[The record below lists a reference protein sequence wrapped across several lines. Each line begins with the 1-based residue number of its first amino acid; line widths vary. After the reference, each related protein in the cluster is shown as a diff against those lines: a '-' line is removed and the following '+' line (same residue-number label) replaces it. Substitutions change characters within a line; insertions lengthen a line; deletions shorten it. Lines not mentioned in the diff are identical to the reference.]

1 MTNKP
6 DRMAWLR
13 GGKAHC
19 ANPPN
24 PPPGSPWRLVLL
36 GAPGVGK
43 GTQAELLCSR
53 LGTCHLSTGDIL
65 RAADCAGNDRTPAL
79 TAALAS
85 MKAGALVSDET
96 ILELVG
102 ERGRCLRCCGGF
114 VLDGVP
120 RTVAQAEA
128 LSKFLDR
135 EGVAL
140 DAVFSYELPID
151 EIVSRLAGRRVCPGC
166 KAVYHMTMQPP
177 TRPGICDAC
186 GKQLIQREDDKPE
199 TIRTRMRVYQEST
212 QPLLE
217 WYAQRGLLIQVP
229 AFGTPEQIYVRTWTC
244 GRTAPDAFKQ
254 PEPSHAGAPA
264 VGGEAPALHARHP

>member
-24 PPPGSPWRLVLL
+24 PPPGAPWRLVLL

-43 GTQAELLCSR
+43 GTQADLLCSR
-53 LGTCHLSTGDIL
+53 LGACHLSTGDIL
-65 RAADCAGNDRTPAL
+65 RAAACTDCERTPAL
-79 TAALAS
+79 EAALAS

-114 VLDGVP
+114 VLDGFP

-128 LSKFLDR
+128 LSRFLER

-140 DAVFSYELPID
+140 DVVFSYELPIE
-151 EIVSRLAGRRVCPGC
+151 EIVSRLAGRRVCPKC
-166 KAVYHMTMQPP
+166 KAVYHTVMQPP

-186 GKQLIQREDDKPE
+186 GTALLQREDDKPE
-199 TIRTRMRVYQEST
+199 TIRTRMRVYEEST
-212 QPLLE
+212 LPLLA
-217 WYAQRGLLIQVP
+217 WYAERGLLIQVP

-244 GRTAPDAFKQ
+244 GRTAPDAFRPKS
-254 PEPSHAGAPA
+254 PRGAAPA
-264 VGGEAPALHARHP
+264 VGGGAHALSARRP

>member
-1 MTNKP
+1 MTNQP

-114 VLDGVP
+114 VLDGFP

-128 LSKFLDR
+128 LAKFLDR

-186 GKQLIQREDDKPE
+186 GKQLVQREDDKPE

-244 GRTAPDAFKQ
+244 GRTAPDAFKH
-254 PEPSHAGAPA
+254 PAPSHNGAPA
-264 VGGEAPALHARHP
+264 VGGEAPALHAPHP